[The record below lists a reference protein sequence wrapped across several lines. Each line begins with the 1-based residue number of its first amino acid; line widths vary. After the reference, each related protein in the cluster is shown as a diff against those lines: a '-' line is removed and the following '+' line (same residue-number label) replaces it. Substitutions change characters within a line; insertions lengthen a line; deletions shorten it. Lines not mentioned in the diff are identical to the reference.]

1 MALPGKDRSI
11 ELTETTERT
20 AHRALLYSL
29 GLEREDFDRPFVA
42 VCNSWNEIVPGCV
55 HLRSVA
61 QAVREG
67 IFAAG
72 GVPFE
77 FNTIAVC
84 DGLAQGH
91 GGMSY
96 SLPSREII
104 AASAE
109 IMLQAHQFDAVVFVS
124 SCDKITPG
132 MLMAAARV
140 NIPAIFVP
148 AGIMAAGVY
157 EGKKF
162 ALPGMREYSGRLL
175 VGEVTEEE
183 LAQIEEIGCPTPG
196 TCAMIGTAN
205 TMACLAEVLGMTLP
219 LGATTPAVAS
229 AKLREARHAGR
240 RVVEL
245 ARQGVRPSDIMTRAA
260 FENAL
265 SVTQAVGGSTN
276 SLLHLPAIAHELDI
290 KLDMRDVDRANDA
303 TPLIAKINPSGAYTM
318 DDLHRAGGMPAVLQS
333 LGELINRE
341 SLTVSG
347 RTIGEVADAACW
359 SDKDVIRPA
368 AEPYAATGGLVTMW
382 GSLAPGGAVV
392 KRSAATPKMW
402 VHEGPAI
409 CFDSMEAAVEGV
421 FSRKVQP
428 GMVVVIRYEG
438 PVGGPGMREMH
449 MVTSVMYGA
458 GLAETTALVT
468 DGRFSGSTRGPNIGH
483 VSPEAAAG
491 GPIALVRDGDLVSIN
506 IPEQRLDLK
515 VDEAELARRRA
526 DWQPLVKPRKGI
538 LALYA
543 ALCGSPM
550 SGAVWQ
556 ANCEKE

>member
-1 MALPGKDRSI
+1 MSVPGKDRSVEI
-11 ELTETTERT
+11 VETPERT

-29 GLEREDFDRPFVA
+29 GLTREDFAKPFVA
-42 VCNSWNEIVPGCV
+42 ICNSWNEIVPGCV
-55 HLRSVA
+55 HLRPVA
-61 QAVREG
+61 RAVREG
-67 IFAAG
+67 IIAAG

-91 GGMSY
+91 VGMKY

-109 IMLQAHQFDAVVFVS
+109 IMLQAHRFDAVVFVS

-148 AGIMAAGVY
+148 AGIMGPGVY
-157 EGKKF
+157 QGKKF
-162 ALPGMREYSGRLL
+162 ALPGMREYSGRHL
-175 VGEVTEEE
+175 VGEVSDEE
-183 LAQIEEIGCPTPG
+183 LAHIEELGCPTPG

-229 AKLREARHAGR
+229 AKLREARAAGR
-240 RVVEL
+240 RVVAL
-245 ARQGVRPSDIMTRAA
+245 AREGVRPSDIMTRAA

-265 SVTQAVGGSTN
+265 RVTQAVGGSTN
-276 SLLHLPAIAHELDI
+276 SLLHLPAIASELDI
-290 KLDMRDVDRANDA
+290 KLDMRDVDRANDS
-303 TPLIAKINPSGAYTM
+303 TPLIAKINPSGTHTM
-318 DDLHRAGGMPAVLQS
+318 DDLHRAGGMPAVFQS
-333 LGELINRE
+333 LGALLNRE
-341 SLTVSG
+341 AHNVCG
-347 RTIGEVADAACW
+347 RSVGEIADGAAW
-359 SDKDVIRPA
+359 ADREVIRPRE
-368 AEPYAATGGLVTMW
+368 EPYAPKGGLVTMW
-382 GSLAPGGAVV
+382 GSLAPEGAVV
-392 KRSAATPKMW
+392 KQSAASPKMW

-409 CFDSMEAAVEGV
+409 CFDSMEEAVAGV
-421 FSRKVQP
+421 LTRKVQS
-428 GMVVVIRYEG
+428 GSVVVIRYEG

-491 GPIALVRDGDLVSIN
+491 GPIALLHDGDVISIN
-506 IPEQRLDLK
+506 IPERRLELK
-515 VDEAELARRRA
+515 VGEAELARRRA
-526 DWQPLVKPRKGI
+526 DWRPPQRVEKGI
-538 LALYA
+538 LGLYA

-550 SGAVWQ
+550 SGAVWKAECKQ
-556 ANCEKE
+556 